1 MDTDDSESTYN
12 DQATA
17 GDEVETLERNQ
28 TSLSKRTRLDEN
40 LPPLHDITEIFADLT
55 SKAIEGGFSKALDHL
70 GNRPLRVA
78 TMCSGT
84 ESPLLALGL
93 IKDCK
98 LLPDPRF
105 YIDMA

>member
-1 MDTDDSESTYN
+1 MDTDESESTY
-12 DQATA
+12 DGQLTVDD
-17 GDEVETLERNQ
+17 GIEPREPNQ
-28 TSLSKRTRLDEN
+28 KTSSKRTKLDES
-40 LPPLHDITEIFADLT
+40 LPPISDITEIFADLT
-55 SKAIEGGFSKALDHL
+55 SKAIDVGFSKALDHL

-98 LLPDPRF
+98 F
-105 YIDMA
+105 